1 MFRHRYSTWD
11 GSRPLR
17 LDADKLFE
25 RLSGHLSE
33 TDDLGEALD
42 RMLREGFE
50 DQSFRVA
57 GIDELIQQVRDEIQ
71 DLYDRYN
78 LDAALAD
85 HRELLD
91 DTVEAERMH
100 SADEPS
106 VRNLP
111 TDLPAAIEALSS
123 HRFHSE
129 DARKGYERLQEDADD
144 IRRISSFIQKK

>member
-33 TDDLGEALD
+33 TDNLGEALD

-57 GIDELIQQVRDEIQ
+57 GIL
-71 DLYDRYN
+71 
-78 LDAALAD
+78 
-85 HRELLD
+85 
-91 DTVEAERMH
+91 RMKAMAGQCFDC
-100 SADEPS
+100 S
-106 VRNLP
+106 
-111 TDLPAAIEALSS
+111 
-123 HRFHSE
+123 
-129 DARKGYERLQEDADD
+129 RKIGRQIPD
-144 IRRISSFIQKK
+144 